1 MTDASSGAKS
11 RKALRVL
18 HVEDCED
25 DSALI
30 MQELRRGGF
39 DPIFERVDSRAAF
52 KDLLRAKDWD
62 VIISDYSLPRYDGLA
77 ALADARE
84 VGKDIPFILVSGT
97 IGEIGAVNVMKAG
110 AQDYVLKDSLSR
122 LPVAIERELREAEAR
137 TGQRKM
143 NERLAI
149 SERMAS
155 AGMLAAGV
163 AHEINNPLAVVMAN
177 LDFVTGLL
185 RQLGPNVRAPDPCRP
200 ERDGTEGLAAE
211 GLEGCLIEV
220 DGPLRD
226 AREAVERIRVIVR
239 DVKLFSRPQ
248 DEERGPV
255 DVRSVIESSIRM
267 AWNEIKHRAQLI
279 KRYGDVPMA
288 NSSEARL
295 GQVLLNLL
303 VNAAQSMPEGRVSEN
318 EIHVVTKT
326 AETGGVIIE
335 VRDTGGGIPRENLAR
350 IFDPFFTTK
359 PVGVGTGLGLA
370 LCHRMITDLGGEI
383 AVESEVGKGSVFRI
397 TLPRATTRSGA
408 PVLAK
413 PVEEPVRRA
422 RILVVD
428 DEVAIGRAL
437 MRSLGR
443 FHDVVIL
450 TSGTEALARIASG
463 ERFDVILSDLMM
475 PEVTGME
482 IYEELSRIA
491 PDQAK
496 RMAFLTG
503 GAFTE
508 RARVFL
514 DRIPN
519 PRIEKPFDVATILS
533 IIALVQRA

>member
-1 MTDASSGAKS
+1 MTDAPRAAKP
-11 RKALRVL
+11 RKTLRVL
-18 HVEDCED
+18 HVEDSED
-25 DSALI
+25 DSVLI

-52 KDLLRAKDWD
+52 KDALRAKDWD

-77 ALADARE
+77 ALSDARE
-84 VGKDIPFILVSGT
+84 VDKDIPFILVSGT
-97 IGEIGAVNVMKAG
+97 IGEIGAVNVMRAG
-110 AQDYVLKDSLSR
+110 AQDYVLKDSLNR
-122 LPVAIERELREAEAR
+122 LPVAIERELKEADVR
-137 TGQRKM
+137 TRQRKM
-143 NERLAI
+143 SERLAI

-163 AHEINNPLAVVMAN
+163 AHEINNPLAIVMAN

-185 RQLGPNVRAPDPCRP
+185 RQLGPNVDLRQR
-200 ERDGTEGLAAE
+200 ERDGTEGIAAE
-211 GLEGCLIEV
+211 GFQGGLMEV
-220 DGPLRD
+220 EGPLRD

-267 AWNEIKHRAQLI
+267 AWNEIRHRAKLI

-326 AETGGVIIE
+326 AETGGVTIE
-335 VRDTGGGIPRENLAR
+335 VRDTGVGIPRENLAR

-370 LCHRMITDLGGEI
+370 LCHRMVTDLGGEI
-383 AVESEVGKGSVFRI
+383 TVESEVGKGSVFRI

-413 PVEEPVRRA
+413 PIDAPVRRA

-437 MRSLGR
+437 MRSLAR
-443 FHDVVIL
+443 FHDVSIL
-450 TSGTEALARIASG
+450 TSGAEALARIASG

-508 RARVFL
+508 RARLFL
-514 DRIPN
+514 DGVPN
-519 PRIEKPFDVATILS
+519 PRIEKPFDVANILA